1 LEEPGIVGIK
11 EYDRFAAILG
21 FKEVKLGE
29 INTFVDEIKVKLSP
43 AKAQVFDADRIAG
56 SPHLFFALLNALNA
70 IKQGRSISKTL
81 EIEVLLYAS
90 GQRQIDKAIRIV
102 GVRPTTSRIALLI
115 VALDEGEAEEAVK
128 KAGEIIPG
136 IRNDQVLEIQTR
148 SKFDD
153 LMKTFGVTELEL
165 KTMIENDEDHLQT
178 LMWLIIEHNSLLTLN
193 H

>member
-1 LEEPGIVGIK
+1 MEKLGIVGVK

-21 FKEVKLGE
+21 FKEVKLGK
-29 INTFVDEIKVKLSP
+29 INPFIDEIKVKLAP

-56 SPHLFFALLNALNA
+56 APHLFFALVNALEA
-70 IKQGRSISKTL
+70 IKQGRNISNTL

-102 GVRPTTSRIALLI
+102 GVGPTTSRIALLI
-115 VALDEGEAEEAVK
+115 VALDEGEAQEALK
-128 KAGEIIPG
+128 KAGEIIRG
-136 IRNDQVLEIQTR
+136 IRSDQVLEIQTR

-165 KTMIENDEDHLQT
+165 KTMIENDESRLHT
-178 LMWLIIEHNSLLTLN
+178 LMWLIIEHNSLLTIK